1 VKISLCSSQ
10 FGEAQSRLLVGSRF
24 FTFFVQMGSEEFKP
38 WLPCLRLRSRR
49 GYELGFAIGQHFAT
63 MIHSRFKQDPYLHS
77 QMLPFAMS
85 ADGQQLISSLSATNK
100 TRFPEYW
107 DEMCGTADGSQV
119 PFLQVMLCVLPI
131 WFY

>member
-1 VKISLCSSQ
+1 MAGSPGQALAAADAPVKISLCSSQ

-24 FTFFVQMGSEEFKP
+24 CTLFVQMGSEEFKP

-85 ADGQQLISSLSATNK
+85 ADGQQLVSSLSATNK
-100 TRFPEYW
+100 
-107 DEMCGTADGSQV
+107 
-119 PFLQVMLCVLPI
+119 
-131 WFY
+131 

>member
-1 VKISLCSSQ
+1 M
-10 FGEAQSRLLVGSRF
+10 LVGFSF
-24 FTFFVQMGSEEFKP
+24 CTFFAQMGSEEFKP

-100 TRFPEYW
+100 
-107 DEMCGTADGSQV
+107 
-119 PFLQVMLCVLPI
+119 
-131 WFY
+131 